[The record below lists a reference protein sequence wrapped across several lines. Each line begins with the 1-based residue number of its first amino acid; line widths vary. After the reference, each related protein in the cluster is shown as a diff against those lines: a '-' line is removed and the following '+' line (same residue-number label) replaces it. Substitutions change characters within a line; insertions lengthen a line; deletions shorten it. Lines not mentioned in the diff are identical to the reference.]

1 MGIPP
6 NKTLI
11 GTAEAIQV
19 YRSSNSTGKSPRSG
33 TKNNV
38 MYSMKVQYKVTGL
51 HFVGW
56 LKCDTQIAQRM
67 KNLHAGIIP

>member
-19 YRSSNSTGKSPRSG
+19 YRSGNSTGKSPRSG

-38 MYSMKVQYKVTGL
+38 MCSMKVQDKVTGL
-51 HFVGW
+51 HFAGW